1 MKKLVLLSSCLF
13 FAIFF
18 SIKLNAQQ
26 GTGSF
31 ILTDGGFE
39 GEPNASLANS
49 LVNNVPTSLWSR
61 CTPLKCANIHGVY
74 KLGSRTGNYYLGLN
88 DTLATGVAN
97 AISPAL
103 ASGAVQGDQPYIV
116 QFFYRAK
123 DSINMP
129 SGQLTVGV
137 SNASGT
143 SAKMTPFIPNAVTN
157 PAVWLKSATPVV
169 STSGKAPGNGFIVFG
184 LSGVANNNKKPIAI
198 DDVVIYAGTTVDSVA
213 PAIAGTVS
221 VGNATSSTLDVSWGA
236 AADVDGGGYM
246 VVRYPADPTGQLD
259 PNPNG
264 IYAVGN
270 KLGAGVVVYT
280 GVDSFFTD
288 KQLTA
293 VTPYYYRVYTV
304 DKAFNYAAS
313 VVGIGATNNGKALTT
328 YYVDSIAGS
337 DANDGHTPLTAWK
350 TIAKVNSI
358 TFAPGDSILFAASC
372 SWSGTTLHPL
382 GSGVSGNPIV
392 VSSYGTGNLPIING
406 NTATSPNENAVY
418 LYNQDYVTISNL
430 EITNDH
436 HIEAAK
442 DSSLKKGVY
451 VLASNYGTMH
461 GITLQNLVVH
471 NVLGSYNVSVYTGG
485 IFCNITGTG
494 KVTTF
499 DSLLIDHCK
508 VYNVDLTGISNES
521 SWSYLRSINNDSGW
535 YPSTHFVIQ
544 NCEVDSIGGNSI
556 IVRGAANPIVQYC
569 KVYKGSWRYT
579 GNSIFAFNCDD
590 ATIQYNEV
598 SYNKFNTGDHD
609 ASAYDADY
617 RCHRTT
623 FQYNYSHD
631 NDGGAFVVV
640 CDPNYAN
647 TFDDSALIRYN
658 ISQNDAHKA
667 GGKEGAAFRID
678 GLVSNTLIY
687 NNTIYTS
694 TDFTNVIYHCAWGGG
709 TSGTLPNTTSYY
721 NNIFYLNKAKAGFTV
736 NSSKGNTFS
745 HNTYFYSGKLT
756 GTHPTTDATAL
767 TTDPLFV
774 NPGKAG
780 LGISTVDGYKLQ
792 SGSPCINSG
801 LLLPNHSFVDFW
813 GNPVPGSPGLPPC
826 IGAFEYSATLPVKL
840 VGFKAEN
847 VGGSNQL
854 TWTTTEEINN
864 AGFMVQHSADGD
876 VFTDGQYIPSKIISG
891 NYSGVIKYSFTDVSP
906 YAGTNY
912 YRLKAFDKQ
921 GKTTYSTVIVLTN
934 KKGLVPSI
942 SVYPNPIYKGNHLS
956 LEIKNLPQGNY
967 EAVVLDMKGNKIA
980 SETIAYYGVNDTV
993 QLNTSTILST
1003 GAYLVQMT
1011 NGSFKVLTKVIV
1023 K

>member
-1 MKKLVLLSSCLF
+1 MKSIDSFLYCLLLVL
-13 FAIFF
+13 
-18 SIKLNAQQ
+18 SITITATAQQ

-31 ILTDGGFE
+31 TLTDGGFE
-39 GEPNASLANS
+39 GQPNASLANS

-61 CTPLKCANIHGVY
+61 YTPLKCANIHGIF
-74 KLGSRTGNYYLGLN
+74 KLGARTGNYFLGLN

-103 ASGAVQGDQPYIV
+103 ASGAVIGGQSYIV
-116 QFFYRAK
+116 QFFYMAK
-123 DSINMP
+123 DGIEMP

-143 SAKMTPFIPNAVTN
+143 SAKMTNYTPNAVTN

-169 STSGKAPGNGFIVFG
+169 ATSGKAQGNGFIVFG

-198 DDVVIYAGTTVDSVA
+198 DDVVIYAGTTVDTVA
-213 PAIAGTVS
+213 PEIAGIVS
-221 VGNATSSTLDVSWGA
+221 IGNATSSTLDVSWGA

-280 GVDSFFTD
+280 GVDTFFTD

-358 TFAPGDSILFAASC
+358 TFAPGDSILFAVGC

-392 VSSYGTGNLPIING
+392 ISSYGTGNMPLING

-451 VLASNYGTMH
+451 VLASNYGTMR
-461 GITLQNLVVH
+461 GITLQNLIVH
-471 NVLGSYNVSVYTGG
+471 HVLGSYNKDVNTGG
-485 IFCNITGTG
+485 IFCNITGSG
-494 KVTTF
+494 KITTF

-521 SWSYLRSINNDSGW
+521 SWSGLRSINNDSGW
-535 YPSTHFVIQ
+535 YPSTHLVIQ

-556 IVRGAANPIVQYC
+556 IVRGSVNPIVQYC

-590 ATIQYNEV
+590 ATIQHNEV
-598 SYNKFNTGDHD
+598 SFNKFNTGDHD

-640 CDPNYAN
+640 CDPNYTN

-709 TSGTLPNTTSYY
+709 TSGTLPTTTSYY

-745 HNTYFYSGKLT
+745 HNTYFYGGKLT
-756 GTHPTTDATAL
+756 GTHPTDAAAL

-774 NPGKAG
+774 SPGKAG
-780 LGISTVDGYKLQ
+780 FGINTVDVYKIQ
-792 SGSPCINSG
+792 ATSPCVNSG
-801 LLLPNHSFVDFW
+801 LLLPNHSSVDFW
-813 GNPVPGSPGLPPC
+813 GNPVPGTVGLPPC
-826 IGAFEYSATLPVKL
+826 RGAFEYAATLPVKL
-840 VGFKAEN
+840 VGFKGEN
-847 VGGSNQL
+847 VGSSNQL

-864 AGFMVQHSADGD
+864 AGFMVQHSADGT
-876 VFTDGQYIPSKIISG
+876 VFTDVHYIPSKIISG
-891 NYSGVIKYSFTDVSP
+891 NYGGIIKYSFVDASP
-906 YAGTNY
+906 FTGKNY
-912 YRLKAFDKQ
+912 YRLKQIDKTGGQ
-921 GKTTYSTVIVLTN
+921 TYSAVVAVVN
-934 KKGLVPSI
+934 KSVSNLHFSI
-942 SVYPNPIYKGNHLS
+942 YPNPVVDKTIQIAFENQPAGIYTLKLTGIDGRTVAEKQINFLGGSNINHWDVSSMNLKGTYYLS
-956 LEIKNLPQGNY
+956 ISSVVGEVTKAVLIK
-967 EAVVLDMKGNKIA
+967 
-980 SETIAYYGVNDTV
+980 
-993 QLNTSTILST
+993 
-1003 GAYLVQMT
+1003 
-1011 NGSFKVLTKVIV
+1011 
-1023 K
+1023 